1 MAQRWITTNA
11 SAGGPPARVVLP
23 AGRCRRWYPVVQ
35 NVTGVSV
42 AQLPLG
48 LDALGAGVVVQTF
61 GVGDLATIATH
72 GLPVADDRVA
82 IDVSIQGGAGASLAV
97 IADDGCC

>member
-1 MAQRWITTNA
+1 MQRWLTTEA
-11 SAGGPPARVVLP
+11 TSGGPPVRVVLP
-23 AGRCRRWYPVVQ
+23 AGRCRRWWPVVQ

-48 LDALGAGVVVQTF
+48 LDPLGAGVVVQSF
-61 GVGDLATIATH
+61 GAADLATIATH

>member
-1 MAQRWITTNA
+1 MAQRWLTTGA
-11 SAGGPPARVVLP
+11 TSGGPPARVVLP

-35 NVTGVSV
+35 DVTGLTV

-82 IDVSIQGGAGASLAV
+82 IDVSIQGGASGSLAV